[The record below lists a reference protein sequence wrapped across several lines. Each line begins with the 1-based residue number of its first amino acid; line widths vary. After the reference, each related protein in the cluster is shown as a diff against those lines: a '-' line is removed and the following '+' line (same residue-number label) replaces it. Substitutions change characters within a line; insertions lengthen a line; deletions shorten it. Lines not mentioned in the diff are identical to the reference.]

1 MYCWENKVL
10 QLAKAVVNS
19 RPSLPFQQM
28 FDRLFWLKIK
38 QEQFRVL
45 YSIFVLNKVKTG
57 VLKRNFR
64 LNYLRSTS
72 FSNVIRHHFSLC
84 ELDHV
89 QNGGSKPRSL
99 SQSIRPHVF
108 TKWQANN
115 LSLKV
120 SWSKTKR
127 RAHFYDIIKG
137 PSWGNTRA
145 KNRNWPMSIKLAHGR
160 LHLLHA
166 KSSCH
171 DSPLRRRSNQEL
183 AWDSLTIALRCLLVQ
198 TKDRCKI
205 FAILPKARVFNW
217 LVFSFHSSFQII
229 FNLSGPWACGSKFT
243 PTL

>member
-137 PSWGNTRA
+137 PSWGNMRA
-145 KNRNWPMSIKLAHGR
+145 KIGTGQWASSWHTGGYTSYTRKVHVMILRLGDAPIKNLHG
-160 LHLLHA
+160 
-166 KSSCH
+166 
-171 DSPLRRRSNQEL
+171 
-183 AWDSLTIALRCLLVQ
+183 
-198 TKDRCKI
+198 
-205 FAILPKARVFNW
+205 ILW
-217 LVFSFHSSFQII
+217 Q
-229 FNLSGPWACGSKFT
+229 
-243 PTL
+243 